1 MSAQIDIAFI
11 NQYNAVAMSLS
22 QQKGS
27 RLQDKVR
34 NEMQHSEAEF
44 FERIGTVAAVE
55 LPGRHSE
62 TPYTDTPHTRRM
74 VTMKDYVWADR
85 TDDQDKIRLLID
97 PTSEYAAQAA
107 YAFGRTKD
115 SIIISNALGS
125 AYGGKTG
132 SSAVVLPSAQK
143 YAANASG
150 AFTNLTVAT
159 LRKVKKLMD
168 VQEVEGRRFLACTAS
183 QIESLLGQT
192 EVTSSD
198 YASVKALV
206 QGEVN
211 SFMGFEF
218 VRTQLL
224 GQPAS
229 GTVASAADGSV
240 GAGAAVDTSSYRS
253 CIAWAEQ
260 GLLMTTGM
268 NFETKVDV
276 LPAMNYTT
284 QVYARMSIGATRMEE
299 VQVVEVI
306 CKES

>member
-1 MSAQIDIAFI
+1 MSAQVDVAFI
-11 NQYNAVAMSLS
+11 NQFNATSMSLS

-34 NEMQHSEAEF
+34 NESQKGEAEF

-62 TPYTDTPHTRRM
+62 TPYVDTPHTRRM

-85 TDDQDKIRLLID
+85 VDDQDKIRMLID

-115 SIIISNALGS
+115 SIIISNALGN

-132 SSAVVLPSAQK
+132 SSSIALPAAQK
-143 YAANASG
+143 YASNDGSALK
-150 AFTNLTVAT
+150 NLTVAT
-159 LRKVKKLMD
+159 LRHVKKMMD
-168 VQEVEGRRFLACTAS
+168 VNEVEGRRFIACTAS

-192 EVTSSD
+192 EVTSAD
-198 YASVKALV
+198 FNTVRALA
-206 QGEVN
+206 QGEIN
-211 SFMGFEF
+211 SFLGFEF
-218 VRTQLL
+218 VRTELL
-224 GQPAS
+224 ANPAS
-229 GTVASAADGSV
+229 GTSADPTTGITGSGTDV
-240 GAGAAVDTSSYRS
+240 GTSSYRS
-253 CIAWAEQ
+253 CIAWAEM

-268 NFETKVDV
+268 EYETKIDV
-276 LPAMNYTT
+276 LPGMNYTT
-284 QVYARMSIGATRMEE
+284 QVYARMSIGSTRMEE

-306 CKES
+306 CKEA